1 VSNLSSAGDGTSAGL
16 FGFFAN
22 RKISTKIGI
31 GFAVVLALGV
41 ALSTMSYL
49 GFDKVS
55 EGFGTFNQRV
65 KGVGIARDI
74 DREFV
79 ALRRFVR
86 EFALAGDEAMI
97 EQAQKQRAIL
107 TGKIAD
113 GLKQFKNPARQEKIT
128 RIATAFE
135 SYSKNIDRL
144 TSLKLGQNRLIREV
158 LDPSGL
164 KSRAEI
170 EELQVMAVSKAG
182 NSNTM
187 ILAGESLKQLLLA
200 RLNVNKLLA
209 RHDQG
214 SADAAEKAL
223 ANLKTA
229 MTAFGAGIVNDEVR
243 KVFASVNANVEKYT
257 EAYHRA
263 AHDAHEIEVLANAEM
278 TKIAQAIGADA
289 EALKESGMAEER
301 RIEHETSSLIAS
313 TESLILM
320 LSIGSLVLG
329 IVLAWLI
336 GRAISRPVVGL
347 SAGMKELAGGNF
359 EVFLPG
365 LDRSDEVGDMAQ
377 AVLVFKANGIAK
389 LELEAAQKVDRDAQ
403 MRRQEEVDQLIG
415 FFGRS
420 MSGSFKSLS
429 GTSADMSRT
438 SASLESAAHTT
449 GSQAT
454 LVLGEVGQTSLNIQ
468 TVAAAS
474 QQLSASISEI
484 SRQAG
489 ESARGSSNAMQQAE
503 AVVAKVDELRRAAEE
518 IGNVVKLINTIAGQ
532 TNLLALNATIEAAR
546 AGESGR
552 GFAVVAGEVK
562 ALAEQTA
569 KATSDIAHQVAS
581 IQSATN
587 GAAEAIQEISG
598 TIRTVNETA
607 VAIATAVEQQGAAT
621 QEIARSIES
630 VTVNAA
636 TMTRSMEQVQGAV
649 DVTSNNAADVKRTT
663 MALSVDTGIL
673 SAEVQDFLGALGD
686 LSQSRQLQTLNV
698 NLSATASVGGQSV
711 SGRVTKVSPGMA
723 LFDGAL
729 QVSAG
734 TLVELQ
740 IDTLNRPLRGRFVER
755 VAGGCQIQLLLNHD
769 HLNFMETAMTRLA
782 AAA

>member
-1 VSNLSSAGDGTSAGL
+1 
-16 FGFFAN
+16 
-22 RKISTKIGI
+22 
-31 GFAVVLALGV
+31 
-41 ALSTMSYL
+41 
-49 GFDKVS
+49 
-55 EGFGTFNQRV
+55 
-65 KGVGIARDI
+65 
-74 DREFV
+74 
-79 ALRRFVR
+79 
-86 EFALAGDEAMI
+86 
-97 EQAQKQRAIL
+97 
-107 TGKIAD
+107 
-113 GLKQFKNPARQEKIT
+113 
-128 RIATAFE
+128 
-135 SYSKNIDRL
+135 
-144 TSLKLGQNRLIREV
+144 
-158 LDPSGL
+158 
-164 KSRAEI
+164 
-170 EELQVMAVSKAG
+170 VSKAG

-214 SADAAEKAL
+214 SADAAENAL
-223 ANLKTA
+223 ASLKTA

-257 EAYHRA
+257 EAYHKA
-263 AHDAHEIEVLANAEM
+263 AHDAHEIEVLANTQM
-278 TKIAQAIGADA
+278 TKIAQAIGVDA
-289 EALKESGMAEER
+289 EALKESGLADER

-320 LSIGSLVLG
+320 LSIGSLMLG

-347 SAGMKELAGGNF
+347 SGGMKELAAGNF

-389 LELEAAQKVDRDAQ
+389 LKLEETQKLDRDAQ
-403 MRRQEEVDQLIG
+403 TRRQEEIDQLVG

-474 QQLSASISEI
+474 QQLSASIAEI

-489 ESARGSSNAMQQAE
+489 ESARGSSDAMLQAE

-569 KATSDIAHQVAS
+569 RATSDIAHQVAS

-598 TIRTVNETA
+598 TIRNVNETA
-607 VAIATAVEQQGAAT
+607 VAIATAVEEQGAAT

-649 DVTSNNAADVKRTT
+649 DQTSNNAADVKRTT

-673 SAEVQDFLGALGD
+673 SAEVQEFLGALSD
-686 LSQSRQLQTLNV
+686 LGQSRQLQTLNV
-698 NLSATASVGGQSV
+698 NLAASASVGGQSV
-711 SGRVTKVSPGMA
+711 AGRVTKVSPGMA
-723 LFDGAL
+723 LFEGAL
-729 QVSAG
+729 QVSPG

-740 IDTLNRPLRGRFVER
+740 IDTLDRPLRGRFVDR
-755 VAGGCQIQLLLNHD
+755 IAGGCQIQLLLNHE

>member
-1 VSNLSSAGDGTSAGL
+1 
-16 FGFFAN
+16 
-22 RKISTKIGI
+22 
-31 GFAVVLALGV
+31 
-41 ALSTMSYL
+41 M
-49 GFDKVS
+49 
-55 EGFGTFNQRV
+55 
-65 KGVGIARDI
+65 
-74 DREFV
+74 
-79 ALRRFVR
+79 
-86 EFALAGDEAMI
+86 
-97 EQAQKQRAIL
+97 
-107 TGKIAD
+107 
-113 GLKQFKNPARQEKIT
+113 
-128 RIATAFE
+128 
-135 SYSKNIDRL
+135 
-144 TSLKLGQNRLIREV
+144 
-158 LDPSGL
+158 
-164 KSRAEI
+164 
-170 EELQVMAVSKAG
+170 
-182 NSNTM
+182 
-187 ILAGESLKQLLLA
+187 
-200 RLNVNKLLA
+200 
-209 RHDQG
+209 
-214 SADAAEKAL
+214 
-223 ANLKTA
+223 
-229 MTAFGAGIVNDEVR
+229 
-243 KVFASVNANVEKYT
+243 
-257 EAYHRA
+257 
-263 AHDAHEIEVLANAEM
+263 
-278 TKIAQAIGADA
+278 
-289 EALKESGMAEER
+289 
-301 RIEHETSSLIAS
+301 
-313 TESLILM
+313 
-320 LSIGSLVLG
+320 LG

-347 SAGMKELAGGNF
+347 SGGMKELAGGNF
-359 EVFLPG
+359 DVFLPG

-389 LELEAAQKVDRDAQ
+389 LKLEEAQKLDRDAQ
-403 MRRQEEVDQLIG
+403 TRRQEEIDQLVG

-474 QQLSASISEI
+474 QQLSASIAEI

-489 ESARGSSNAMQQAE
+489 ESARGSSDAMLQAE

-569 KATSDIAHQVAS
+569 RATSDIAHQVAS

-598 TIRTVNETA
+598 TIRNVNETA
-607 VAIATAVEQQGAAT
+607 VAIATAVEEQGAAT

-649 DVTSNNAADVKRTT
+649 DQTSNNAADVKRTT

-673 SAEVQDFLGALGD
+673 SAEVQEFLGALSD
-686 LSQSRQLQTLNV
+686 LGQSRQLQTLNV
-698 NLSATASVGGQSV
+698 NLAASASVGGQSV
-711 SGRVTKVSPGMA
+711 AGRVTKVSPGMA
-723 LFDGAL
+723 LFEGAL
-729 QVSAG
+729 QVSPG

-740 IDTLNRPLRGRFVER
+740 IDTLDRPLRGRFVDR
-755 VAGGCQIQLLLNHD
+755 IAGGCQIQLLLNHE